1 MSAKEPYLDFAVS
14 LARKAGG
21 IMRKNL
27 TLGMRKRWKADESP
41 VTVTDL
47 AINSMV
53 ILAVKKRFPGH
64 DILAEEESSITHH
77 GEYLW
82 VCDPVDGTIPFSHG
96 IPTCVFTIA
105 LLRHGTPVVGVI
117 YDPFMDRMFCARA
130 GKGATLNGK
139 RISVSRDTALPRTIT
154 GAIDWGTAPY
164 DLTALSVALDR
175 AGSCPLVFGSVT
187 YMYALIACGEIA
199 AVAFAG
205 SKSHDTAASAL
216 IVEEAGGKA
225 TDLHGKP
232 LRLDRENEGYL
243 LSNGHIHAKMLAL
256 LKRHAKR
263 RRSRA

>member
-1 MSAKEPYLDFAVS
+1 MSAKDPYLDFS
-14 LARKAGG
+14 ISIARKAGA
-21 IMRKNL
+21 IMRKNFK
-27 TLGMRKRWKADESP
+27 LGMRKQWKADESP
-41 VTVTDL
+41 VTATDL
-47 AINSMV
+47 AINSLV
-53 ILAVKKRFPGH
+53 IASVRKRFPGH

-82 VCDPVDGTIPFSHG
+82 VCDPVDGTIPFSRG
-96 IPTCVFTIA
+96 IPTCVFTLA
-105 LLRHGTPVVGVI
+105 LLRKGEPIVGVI
-117 YDPFMDRMFCARA
+117 YDPFLDRLWCARK
-130 GKGATLNGK
+130 GGGATLNGK
-139 RISVSRDTALPRTIT
+139 RVSVSPDAKLPRTIT

-175 AGSCPLVFGSVT
+175 AGSCPLVLGSVT
-187 YMYALIACGEIA
+187 YMYALIASGEIA

-243 LSNGHIHAKMLAL
+243 LSNGRIHAKMLAL
-256 LKRHAKR
+256 LKRHAKKR
-263 RRSRA
+263 RLRA